1 MLVTALTSPSDQLSL
16 ACSSYAVILEASLH
30 SGAIW
35 NIFMSRA
42 DKHDV
47 HRVLL
52 LSDPRKKLRENIVR
66 FIASLC
72 GGGLPITSSLTE
84 AETANGF
91 WRIVSA
97 ILPHAIRYRSQ
108 SEQLFILADQLFR
121 SYDEHFREEQSLRA
135 YLASWG
141 ELLLQYQHAEV
152 VGRGDVDVVVL
163 GLTKLML
170 SCVASLKSFKKPLDA
185 VPLMRGIY
193 EKFLFMPR
201 ITEMEDD
208 AMQECGVPVLES
220 SARRELY
227 DLVHA
232 LTEDR
237 NGLDALLEL
246 TDGLIDDEMSDSRL
260 VGFDRTDFIRSPT
273 GYVGL
278 FNPKAICYMN
288 SLLTQLFMNINFRGF
303 ILGLHV
309 ADPDNSQ
316 RLLFETQ
323 KLFTKMQNSYRKAAD
338 PRDFAACVKGTDGL
352 PLNLAIQMDADEFY
366 NLLFD
371 QMEGQLLK
379 PQDKQQF
386 RSFYGGQTI
395 NQIKS
400 KECKHVSERVEP
412 FFVVQCDVV
421 GKSNLG
427 ESLRAFVEG
436 DVMEGENKYK
446 CESCGGKFV
455 DAVKRYVNWTLY

>member
-1 MLVTALTSPSDQLSL
+1 MA
-16 ACSSYAVILEASLH
+16 
-30 SGAIW
+30 
-35 NIFMSRA
+35 RA
-42 DKHDV
+42 DKREV
-47 HRVLL
+47 HQVLL

-66 FIASLC
+66 SIASLC

-97 ILPHAIRYRSQ
+97 ILPQATRYHSQ
-108 SEQLFILADQLFR
+108 AEQLFFLADQLFR

-141 ELLLQYQHAEV
+141 ELLLQYQHAEL
-152 VGRGDVDVVVL
+152 VGRGEVDVVVF
-163 GLTKLML
+163 GFTKLLL

-185 VPLMRGIY
+185 VPLMHGIFRR
-193 EKFLFMPR
+193 FLFTPS
-201 ITEMEDD
+201 ITEAGDV
-208 AMQECGVPVLES
+208 AMQNHGLPVLES
-220 SARRELY
+220 SARREIY
-227 DLVHA
+227 DLVHSLA
-232 LTEDR
+232 EDR
-237 NGLDALLEL
+237 NGLDALLGL
-246 TDGLIDDEMSDSRL
+246 TDGLIDDDISQSRL

-288 SLLTQLFMNINFRGF
+288 SLLTQLFMNINFRKF

-323 KLFTKMQNSYRKAAD
+323 KLFAMMQSSYRKAAD
-338 PRDFAACVKGTDGL
+338 PRDFAVCIKGTDGL

-366 NLLFD
+366 NLFFD
-371 QMEGQLLK
+371 QMEGQLLR

-412 FFVVQCDVV
+412 FFVVQCDVL
-421 GKSNLG
+421 GKPSLG

-455 DAVKRYVNWTLY
+455 DAVKRYVSWTFISADAVLWD